1 MLLGLRCSGIWCHIT
16 VPNILKEHSAW
27 CKRSVCRRSILPS
40 SSSVRCQHS
49 QTLCSFETLG
59 TSHPLTQHH
68 PLDEWSPEP
77 CCCENLKNLYV
88 VLLQVFTL
96 LTSSITT
103 VQLAANF
110 LLGSQHW
117 TNTCTLT
124 VKALFL
130 ATGVTC
136 AAKNMLPLRR
146 FRWLLQSNFIW
157 NSQCIEVLNDGLR
170 YQDWTSLLITNTCLT
185 NAMFCMILSH

>member
-1 MLLGLRCSGIWCHIT
+1 M
-16 VPNILKEHSAW
+16 
-27 CKRSVCRRSILPS
+27 
-40 SSSVRCQHS
+40 
-49 QTLCSFETLG
+49 
-59 TSHPLTQHH
+59 TQHH
-68 PLDEWSPEP
+68 PLEEQSPEP
-77 CCCENLKNLYV
+77 WCCGNLKTLYV

-103 VQLAANF
+103 VQLVANI

-117 TNTCTLT
+117 TNICTLT

-136 AAKNMLPLRR
+136 AAKNMLPLHR

-157 NSQCIEVLNDGLR
+157 NIQCIEVLNDGLR

-185 NAMFCMILSH
+185 NCMFCVILLHQWNRTVICFWSVLKPFQIAHHDMA